1 MTAKLYIAML
11 SKMSSHEHSNLKSF
25 INQRGKMQLNIR
37 LILVVIKYREA
48 QELDVINVE
57 SKLLTKYNYFYLKK
71 KKKVVKQ

>member
-1 MTAKLYIAML
+1 ML

-37 LILVVIKYREA
+37 LILVVIKYIEA

-57 SKLLTKYNYFYLKK
+57 SKLLTK
-71 KKKVVKQ
+71 

>member
-1 MTAKLYIAML
+1 
-11 SKMSSHEHSNLKSF
+11 
-25 INQRGKMQLNIR
+25 MQLNIR

-71 KKKVVKQ
+71 KR